1 MKSRIFTLLCCLTL
15 PAAGISLAAPP
26 QSPTGA
32 APAKSAPAP
41 KKTAPAQ
48 ATPKAKSAPAPA
60 EAPAAAPDADAELQA
75 TVQQAGQDPVALA
88 KNLEAYLVKYPDTP
102 RRAAIYRALIQTEMQ
117 QQHQKQALDYAEKII
132 AIQPDDSQ
140 SMYLAASILET
151 MPDDTSQLRAI
162 DYDTRLIERVGKA
175 DPESR
180 PQQMTLEDWQS
191 GRIKFT
197 MNLYVLRGRM
207 QRNLHKN
214 DDAVKD
220 FTEGFRLLPNSAA
233 AVNLGEIA
241 EEQKHADEAI
251 RQYAAAF
258 MMAGQDPEDNSVT
271 RDTLRLKMGNLWH
284 FTHDSNSGLGDI
296 WLSAFDKNKTLSAS
310 EKLDAVAYNK
320 DVTDPLQFSMR
331 PVDSKASAVKLADS
345 HGKIVVLNFWTTWC
359 AYCRTMQPMLAGVRE
374 KFAGRDDVLFLAVNA
389 DEEQAGVG
397 AFLQTQKVDGTLLF
411 ADGVDHALHVES
423 IPTVIVL
430 DRAGKVAYRTQGFAP
445 DNFADAVSAAIA
457 KSSSAPAQ

>member
-1 MKSRIFTLLCCLTL
+1 MKSRMVTLLCCLTL
-15 PAAGISLAAPP
+15 SVPGISLAA
-26 QSPTGA
+26 QSQSSAGA
-32 APAKSAPAP
+32 APAKSLP
-41 KKTAPAQ
+41 KKKAAPAQ
-48 ATPKAKSAPAPA
+48 ATPKVKAEAAPA
-60 EAPAAAPDADAELQA
+60 EAPAAPDQDAELQA

-88 KNLEAYLVKYPDTP
+88 KNLEAYLAKYPDTP

-117 QQHQKQALDYAEKII
+117 QQNQKQALDYAEKVI
-132 AIQPDDSQ
+132 AIQPEDSQ
-140 SMYLAASILET
+140 SMYLAASLLEA
-151 MPDDTSQLRAI
+151 MPDDASQLRAI

-180 PQQMTLEDWQS
+180 PQQMTLEDWQA

-220 FTEGFRLLPNSAA
+220 FTEGFRLRPNSSA

-258 MMAGQDPEDNSVT
+258 MMAGQDPEENTVS
-271 RDTLRLKMGNLWH
+271 RETLRLKMGNLWH
-284 FTHDSNSGLGDI
+284 FSHDSNAGLGDL
-296 WLSAFDKNKTLSAS
+296 WLSAFDQNKALSVS
-310 EKLDAVAYNK
+310 DKPDATTYNK
-320 DVTDPLQFSMR
+320 DVSDPLQFSMR
-331 PVDSKASAVKLADS
+331 QVDARASPVKLADH
-345 HGKIVVLNFWTTWC
+345 HGKIVVINFWTTWC
-359 AYCRTMQPMLAGVRE
+359 AYCRTMQPMLAGVRD
-374 KFAGRDDVLFLAVNA
+374 KFAGRDDVLFLSVNA

-397 AFLQTQKVDGTLLF
+397 PFLQTQKVDGTLLF

-430 DRAGKVAYRTQGFAP
+430 DRAGKVAYRTQGFAS
-445 DNFADAVSAAIA
+445 DNFVDTVSAAIA
-457 KSSSAPAQ
+457 KSSATAAQ